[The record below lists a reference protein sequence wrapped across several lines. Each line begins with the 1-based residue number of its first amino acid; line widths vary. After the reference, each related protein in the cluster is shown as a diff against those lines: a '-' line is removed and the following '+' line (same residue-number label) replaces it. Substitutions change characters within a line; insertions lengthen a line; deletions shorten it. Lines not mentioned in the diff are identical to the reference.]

1 MGVRT
6 NALLLILIVGGG
18 YYFVSDSSADS
29 ILIEVTVWEYEISYS
44 MYYIELT
51 TTIEYTGYLPITLS
65 ERELTLYINEINL
78 GTIGF
83 SEAWEKF
90 NSGWKNEYTGTY
102 GTSNE
107 EDIDELTSASTYNIV
122 IKFKAKAQV
131 GIVTKYVEIRFDS
144 SSGVEHW

>member
-1 MGVRT
+1 MK
-6 NALLLILIVGGG
+6 LIGGLVVVLIIIGGG
-18 YYFVSDSSADS
+18 YYFVCNSSADS
-29 ILIEVTVWEYEISYS
+29 ILLEVTDWEYETSFG

-51 TTIEYTGYLPITLS
+51 TSIEYTGFLSTTLS

-90 NSGWKNEYTGTY
+90 NSGSKNEYTGTY

-122 IKFKAKAQV
+122 IKFKANAQV
-131 GIVTKYVEIRFDS
+131 GIIKKYIEKRAES
-144 SSGVEHW
+144 SSSVEHW